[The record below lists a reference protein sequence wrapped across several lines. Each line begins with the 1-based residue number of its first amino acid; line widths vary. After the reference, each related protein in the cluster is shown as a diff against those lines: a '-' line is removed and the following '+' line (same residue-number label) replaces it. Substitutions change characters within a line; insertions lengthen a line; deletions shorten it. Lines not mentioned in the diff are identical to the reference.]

1 MVVVAIIG
9 LVLSVTLTGSRS
21 LLPQTRL
28 SGSASALA
36 DGLELAR
43 SHALLRQEPVVF
55 AYDLDGDAWEAFHPF
70 VRDERGTPAGPGRTP
85 VIDSHPLETGIAFRR
100 VRLPGGVP
108 REDGVV
114 ALEISPL
121 GRVSPHE
128 VVLENPEYPD
138 SEVLTVRV
146 SGLANRSLVLEGD
159 VVMAPLQ
166 DVDFR

>member
-1 MVVVAIIG
+1 MVVVAILG

-28 SGSASALA
+28 AGSASAMA
-36 DGLELAR
+36 AGLELAR

-55 AYDLDGDAWEAFHPF
+55 AYDLDADTWEAWHPYL
-70 VRDERGTPAGPGRTP
+70 RDERGQATGPGRTP
-85 VIDSHPLETGIAFRR
+85 VIDPRPLEPGISFRR
-100 VRLPGGVP
+100 VRLPGSVP
-108 REDGVV
+108 RDGGVV
-114 ALEISPL
+114 ALDISPL
-121 GRVSPHE
+121 GRVVPHE
-128 VVLENPEYPD
+128 VVLENPEYPET
-138 SEVLTVRV
+138 EVLTVRV